1 MPEAMVRDVFGDPG
15 TLLESDRNPEVLY
28 RRLKTEGK
36 DIPSIYMAI
45 GREDSL
51 FGVNQDFRGFLE
63 AEGADFFYEDGHV
76 RLQPENAAMQPI
88 YADSVAVLGKLV
100 ALFRQF

>member
-51 FGVNQDFRGFLE
+51 YGVNQDFRRFLE
-63 AEGADFFYEDGHV
+63 AEGADFFYEDGHGIHNWDFWNEY
-76 RLQPENAAMQPI
+76 LPKGI
-88 YADSVAVLGKLV
+88 SWVLKHR
-100 ALFRQF
+100 A